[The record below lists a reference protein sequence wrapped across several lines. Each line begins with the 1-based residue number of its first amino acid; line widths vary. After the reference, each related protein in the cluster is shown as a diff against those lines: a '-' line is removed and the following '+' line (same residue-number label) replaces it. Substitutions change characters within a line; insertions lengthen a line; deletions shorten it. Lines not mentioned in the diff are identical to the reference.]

1 MEMHKNK
8 FINNKQEI
16 ASLINKERKNNKIQ
30 KNYKLKIK
38 RIKNNHYFNHKKNIE
53 LLLLIIL
60 IIINLPLYLS
70 DNDYNNQPQYYHEE
84 NENKITLIVEGKGDQ
99 NILHYTITRPDFV
112 IINDKEELVNSDM
125 KFGFNEERNKV
136 ELIWKSLL
144 TSCKEMFKDKNCITS
159 IDFSN
164 FNSSKVTDMTEMFNK
179 CSKLKSVNFKK
190 SDTSNVITMECMFCN
205 TPITSLDLS
214 SLDTSKVEKM
224 SYMFYN
230 CPDLKEIDL
239 SNFKTN
245 SVTSMENMFN
255 SAKSLISLDL
265 SKFNTS
271 SVKKMNYMFSETN
284 SLKYINLISFEE
296 NEEVEITNIFTENL
310 DTLIYCINKEKSP
323 KISAALESKNY
334 SNNCQI
340 FENNLNS
347 SEIKDVKSTYIIE
360 KAENIKNSEN
370 IEVNENDKASYKIN
384 ESEYDEINV
393 KTQTIERTEIIQKL
407 SLEELFK
414 ESNEI
419 IKQNITIKDEM
430 IKSIRENIINRNLD
444 SLIKNIS
451 KENEDLLVRAN
462 DTLYQITTTNNQ
474 KNNNYKNISRLNIRD
489 CEDRLK
495 GIYNINRS
503 LPLIIFKLDYYKE
516 NSLIP
521 VICYEIYHPEN
532 KSQLDLNYCKDILI
546 SLDIPVSIDEDNYF
560 KYDPNS
566 EYYTDE
572 CYTYTTDNGTD
583 IILDDRQM
591 EYNEKNY
598 SICENNC
605 TLIGYDNDTKKASC
619 ECETKSKISLISE
632 IIEDENIFSNYFN
645 EDTNYASSIIT
656 MKCIYTLFTK
666 DGLLTNIGNYILLLS
681 IIIFVISTILFYKCG
696 YHIIETEI
704 STIINS
710 TIKINEKSDNSN
722 MPEFKQ
728 KKKKIIKKKKKNKR
742 ISSVT
747 NPLKRINFNK
757 NFYKKQHNILS
768 EIKNIN
774 SLSSNKQIINHNISI
789 YKVKGLNKK
798 EKINEMIKYE
808 NYELNLF
815 NYKEALI
822 YDKRSFSRYYLN
834 LLKIKNIIFFS
845 FYPYKDYNLKM
856 IKICLFFLFFDIYFA
871 ANSLFFNESSIHR
884 IYVDKGSYNLGYFMP
899 QIIFSFFI
907 SYFISNIIKYFSLS
921 ERNLIK
927 LKQEKNID
935 DLNDKVNALKR
946 CLIIKYIIFFSLSF
960 LFLFLFWFYL
970 SSFCAVYKN
979 SQAYLF
985 KNSIISFS
993 LSLLFPIVSILL
1005 PSFLR
1010 IYSLKKEGTDC
1021 LFKVSKIIEIFI

>member
-1 MEMHKNK
+1 MEKQKNK

-16 ASLINKERKNNKIQ
+16 ASFINKERKNNKIQ
-30 KNYKLKIK
+30 KNYKLKSK
-38 RIKNNHYFNHKKNIE
+38 RIKNNHYFNHKKNID
-53 LLLLIIL
+53 LSLLIIL

-70 DNDYNNQPQYYHEE
+70 DNYYNNQGQYYQGE

-99 NILHYTITRPDFV
+99 IILHYTITKPDFV
-112 IINDKEELVNSDM
+112 IINDNEERVNNDM
-125 KFGFNEERNKV
+125 KFWFNEESNKV
-136 ELIWKSLL
+136 ELIWNSLL
-144 TSCKEMFKDKNCITS
+144 TSCKEMFRDINCITS

-179 CSKLKSVNFKK
+179 CSKLKSVNFKN
-190 SDTSNVITMECMFCN
+190 SNTSNVIKMDCMFCN

-245 SVTSMENMFN
+245 SVDSMENMFS
-255 SAKSLISLDL
+255 SATSLISLDL

-271 SVKKMNYMFSETN
+271 SVTKMNNMFSKTN
-284 SLKYINLISFEE
+284 SLQYINLISFEE
-296 NEEVEITNIFTENL
+296 NEEVEITDIFSENL

-323 KISAALESKNY
+323 KISAILELKNY
-334 SNNCQI
+334 INNCQI
-340 FENNLNS
+340 FENNLNN

-360 KAENIKNSEN
+360 KTEKIKNSEN
-370 IEVNENDKASYKIN
+370 IEVNENDKDLYKTQ
-384 ESEYDEINV
+384 ESEYDENNA
-393 KTQTIERTEIIQKL
+393 KTQTIERTEIIPKL

-419 IKQNITIKDEM
+419 INQNITIKDEM
-430 IKSIRENIINRNLD
+430 IKNIRENIINRNLD
-444 SLIKNIS
+444 SLIKNIT

-474 KNNNYKNISRLNIRD
+474 KNNNYKNISTLNIRD

-521 VICYEIYHPEN
+521 VICYEIYHPVN

-591 EYNEKNY
+591 EYNENNY
-598 SICENNC
+598 SICENKC
-605 TLIGYDNDTKKASC
+605 TLIGYDNDTQKASC

-632 IIEDENIFSNYFN
+632 IIEDENNFSNYFN
-645 EDTNYASSIIT
+645 EENNYASSIIT

-681 IIIFVISTILFYKCG
+681 IIIFVISAILFINVA
-696 YHIIETEI
+696 II
-704 STIINS
+704 
-710 TIKINEKSDNSN
+710 
-722 MPEFKQ
+722 
-728 KKKKIIKKKKKNKR
+728 
-742 ISSVT
+742 
-747 NPLKRINFNK
+747 
-757 NFYKKQHNILS
+757 
-768 EIKNIN
+768 
-774 SLSSNKQIINHNISI
+774 
-789 YKVKGLNKK
+789 
-798 EKINEMIKYE
+798 
-808 NYELNLF
+808 
-815 NYKEALI
+815 
-822 YDKRSFSRYYLN
+822 
-834 LLKIKNIIFFS
+834 LLK
-845 FYPYKDYNLKM
+845 LK
-856 IKICLFFLFFDIYFA
+856 
-871 ANSLFFNESSIHR
+871 
-884 IYVDKGSYNLGYFMP
+884 
-899 QIIFSFFI
+899 
-907 SYFISNIIKYFSLS
+907 
-921 ERNLIK
+921 
-927 LKQEKNID
+927 
-935 DLNDKVNALKR
+935 
-946 CLIIKYIIFFSLSF
+946 
-960 LFLFLFWFYL
+960 
-970 SSFCAVYKN
+970 
-979 SQAYLF
+979 
-985 KNSIISFS
+985 
-993 LSLLFPIVSILL
+993 
-1005 PSFLR
+1005 
-1010 IYSLKKEGTDC
+1010 
-1021 LFKVSKIIEIFI
+1021 